1 VKVIV
6 VGGGIN
12 GVTSAIALKNR
23 GHEVELI
30 DPGPIPHPL
39 AASTDISK
47 AVRGAYG
54 SDSLYTEMA
63 ARALPLWRQWNER
76 FEKELF
82 HEVGFLF
89 MSENELGPD
98 SFESQS
104 IKVLGTADRPV
115 QHITA
120 SELRDRYPAWN
131 ADIYVDGF
139 LELEAGYVNS
149 GAVTAEL
156 ASFAAKSGV
165 KLRTDCRFIELDEQG
180 GRVRGAETSAG
191 RIRADAVVCA
201 AGGWTPYLLPF
212 TRGFLRATGHPVF
225 HLKPRNSEMF
235 RPECFPVFGADIST
249 TGYYGFPLN
258 ADGVVK
264 IGNHGRGREMSPDAA
279 ERVVTAEQISEM
291 REFTARVFPSLADA
305 PLVYTRLCMYC
316 DTNDGDFWIASDP
329 DRAGLTIATGDN
341 GHGFKFAPLLG
352 DLIADA
358 VEEKQNSWLER
369 FRWRPEIEPG
379 DRKEAARA
387 LE

>member
-1 VKVIV
+1 
-6 VGGGIN
+6 
-12 GVTSAIALKNR
+12 
-23 GHEVELI
+23 
-30 DPGPIPHPL
+30 
-39 AASTDISK
+39 
-47 AVRGAYG
+47 
-54 SDSLYTEMA
+54 
-63 ARALPLWRQWNER
+63 
-76 FEKELF
+76 
-82 HEVGFLF
+82 
-89 MSENELGPD
+89 
-98 SFESQS
+98 
-104 IKVLGTADRPV
+104 
-115 QHITA
+115 
-120 SELRDRYPAWN
+120 
-131 ADIYVDGF
+131 
-139 LELEAGYVNS
+139 
-149 GAVTAEL
+149 
-156 ASFAAKSGV
+156 
-165 KLRTDCRFIELDEQG
+165 
-180 GRVRGAETSAG
+180 
-191 RIRADAVVCA
+191 
-201 AGGWTPYLLPF
+201 
-212 TRGFLRATGHPVF
+212 
-225 HLKPRNSEMF
+225 MF